1 MNLSADNNKKLKI
14 LIMSAPIGS
23 GHKMA
28 AVALGEAFRNMENV
42 EVVQGN
48 VFDFLPS
55 ISGNAFLKFY
65 ETVLAVCPSLY
76 AFSYRWSNQGG
87 GSLWIRNLVNS
98 LLLHLGKS
106 FIEKVNP
113 DVVFSTHATP
123 TGIFSLYKQKYN
135 SKLWL
140 GVAITDFTV
149 HRWLV
154 CPGVDAYFVAD
165 EKLLEQMGGNERK
178 FACGIPVRSVFSEH
192 NDIMAI
198 RKSVCDAI
206 GWPSD
211 AYVCLLAGGGG
222 GMLPMDDIACHL
234 LQNNNNKV
242 HVIAVAGHNDA
253 LRKKLIM
260 LQKRVLSG
268 NKDKNVSRLAVF
280 GFTDDLPLLMQAADI
295 VVTKAGGVSAAECLS
310 CGTDVLIYKPLPGQ
324 EQANTAFLEKEYG
337 FTAVTDIRQL
347 ESYLGQAMCI
357 PLSER
362 LCLQQPRKELF
373 GRPDAAQRIAELTEK
388 LYHLN
393 TI

>member
-1 MNLSADNNKKLKI
+1 
-14 LIMSAPIGS
+14 
-23 GHKMA
+23 
-28 AVALGEAFRNMENV
+28 
-42 EVVQGN
+42 
-48 VFDFLPS
+48 
-55 ISGNAFLKFY
+55 
-65 ETVLAVCPSLY
+65 
-76 AFSYRWSNQGG
+76 
-87 GSLWIRNLVNS
+87 
-98 LLLHLGKS
+98 
-106 FIEKVNP
+106 
-113 DVVFSTHATP
+113 
-123 TGIFSLYKQKYN
+123 
-135 SKLWL
+135 
-140 GVAITDFTV
+140 
-149 HRWLV
+149 
-154 CPGVDAYFVAD
+154 
-165 EKLLEQMGGNERK
+165 
-178 FACGIPVRSVFSEH
+178 
-192 NDIMAI
+192 
-198 RKSVCDAI
+198 
-206 GWPSD
+206 
-211 AYVCLLAGGGG
+211 
-222 GMLPMDDIACHL
+222 MLPMDDIACHL

-362 LCLQQPRKELF
+362 LCLQQQRKELF